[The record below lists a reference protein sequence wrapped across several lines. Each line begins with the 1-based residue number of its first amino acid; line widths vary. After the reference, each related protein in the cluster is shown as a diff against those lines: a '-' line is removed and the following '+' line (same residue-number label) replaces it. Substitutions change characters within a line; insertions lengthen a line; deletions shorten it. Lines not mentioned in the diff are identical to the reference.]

1 VVETVVNC
9 EKWDCIFM
17 SYEMFEEGEKIG
29 SKREIYR
36 LRDSTSIFQL
46 GVGEFYKTK
55 KFGDE
60 N

>member
-1 VVETVVNC
+1 
-9 EKWDCIFM
+9 M